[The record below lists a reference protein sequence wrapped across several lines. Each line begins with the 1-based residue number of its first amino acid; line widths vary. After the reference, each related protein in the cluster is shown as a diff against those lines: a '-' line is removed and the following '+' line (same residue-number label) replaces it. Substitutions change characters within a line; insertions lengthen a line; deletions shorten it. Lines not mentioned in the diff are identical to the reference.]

1 MESIG
6 ASVEDQSASVN
17 AEPSVRQNPTNFSST
32 SLSRAAQKRA
42 KQRLAKLK
50 GAGGIKNDDNI
61 SSESE
66 MSREYFQSHE
76 GLQDQLNALVVE
88 VQSGFS
94 TRDKEIS
101 DLSESIAS
109 IKTALESLAIHV
121 RVITQDLKT
130 KTVSGHPAQ
139 GVSISDFVFESQE
152 SPVPVLSAKS

>member
-1 MESIG
+1 MESKPVESIG

-17 AEPSVRQNPTNFSST
+17 AEPSVRQNPTNFSSN

-94 TRDKEIS
+94 ARDKEIS

-109 IKTALESLAIHV
+109 MKTALESL
-121 RVITQDLKT
+121 KT
-130 KTVSGHPAQ
+130 KNVSGHPAQ
-139 GVSISDFVFESQE
+139 GVSISDFVLRVKSL
-152 SPVPVLSAKS
+152 LSLC